1 MDFLKEKLTLP
12 SGAVLRVMIES
23 AGDYPGISIWMENG
37 SQDCGAEPLCL
48 AEYNPDHP
56 AGQEL
61 CIGAYQDKDDE
72 PVFYESYHKGE
83 NE

>member
-1 MDFLKEKLTLP
+1 MGRQWSLN
-12 SGAVLRVMIES
+12 RES
-23 AGDYPGISIWMENG
+23 PGFSRGECQPGISVWMENG
-37 SQDCGAEPLCL
+37 SQDCGAELLCL